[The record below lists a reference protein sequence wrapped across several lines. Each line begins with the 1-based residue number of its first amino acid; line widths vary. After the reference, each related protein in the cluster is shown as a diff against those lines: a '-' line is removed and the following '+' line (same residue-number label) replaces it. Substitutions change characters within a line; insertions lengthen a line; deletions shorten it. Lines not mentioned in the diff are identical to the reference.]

1 MAISYP
7 LTFPTHT
14 GIRSMNIRAVN
25 VVAAST
31 SPFTLRQ
38 QVVKHFGQRWEAEIS
53 LPPMSRTDAEQW
65 VAWLM
70 SLGGIYGTFNMPIY
84 PYTPRGSASTAPGT
98 PLVNGASQ
106 IGQTLLIDG
115 APNSA
120 VGYLKAGDFIQRGAG
135 ASATLHKVLTDVT
148 SSAGGACTLELW
160 PEMRTAVADNA
171 AIVVS
176 TPQGLFRLASNE
188 TNYSVDDVA
197 MYGITFGAVEV
208 VI

>member
-14 GIRSMNIRAVN
+14 RPKNTNIRAVN

-31 SPFTLRQ
+31 SPFTFRQ
-38 QVVKHFGQRWEAEIS
+38 QIVKHFGQRWEVEIS
-53 LPPMSRTDAEQW
+53 LPPMKRTNAEKW
-65 VAWLM
+65 VAWLI
-70 SLGGIYGTFNMPIY
+70 SLGGIYGTFNMPLF
-84 PYTPRGSASTAPGT
+84 PYTAGGSASTAAGT
-98 PLVNGASQ
+98 PLVNGAGQ

-115 APNSA
+115 APASA